1 MQKTDLNIRT
11 SFKRYSKEVES
22 PVEIKVFIAV
32 ANGYMKFLM
41 DKVLQGEEVTL
52 PARMGT
58 LFIQGTKRK
67 LTFNKDGVPLLPP
80 DWKKTKELWD
90 RNPEAKQ
97 TKKLVY
103 CLNEETNGVVYKI
116 KWSKNR
122 VPIQNKLYYSLR
134 LTRKNKRTTH
144 KGIKEGKEYIIK
156 S

>member
-1 MQKTDLNIRT
+1 
-11 SFKRYSKEVES
+11 
-22 PVEIKVFIAV
+22 
-32 ANGYMKFLM
+32 MKFLM
-41 DKVLQGEEVTL
+41 EKVLQGEEVTL

-67 LTFNKDGVPLLPP
+67 LAFNKDGIPLLPP

-144 KGIKEGKEYIIK
+144 KEIKQGKEFIIK